1 MQRNYVEE
9 TAVIT
14 EELIAEYKSYL
25 YKEEKSRNTVSKYI
39 RDIRAFSAFMDGG
52 QVRKENILAW
62 KEKLQATHS
71 PASINS
77 MLAAVNG
84 FFDWLQLPELKVK
97 PLKIQREI
105 FSKPEKELTR
115 TEYLRLVET
124 AEKEH
129 RHRLALLLQTICST
143 GIRVSELKYITAEAV
158 KTGRAAVDCKGKT
171 RIVLLPSELVRVL
184 GRYCS
189 SQGIGKGMIFCTKN
203 GKPLDRS
210 NIWKEMKNLCE
221 RAKVE
226 PDKVF
231 PHNLRH
237 LFAKVYYEMEKDLS
251 KLADLLG
258 HANVATTRIYTMES
272 GVKHVRQ
279 LERMGL
285 VFAGKQKPH
294 NDDYVVNNRK
304 RRN

>member
-1 MQRNYVEE
+1 M
-9 TAVIT
+9 
-14 EELIAEYKSYL
+14 
-25 YKEEKSRNTVSKYI
+25 
-39 RDIRAFSAFMDGG
+39 
-52 QVRKENILAW
+52 
-62 KEKLQATHS
+62 
-71 PASINS
+71 
-77 MLAAVNG
+77 
-84 FFDWLQLPELKVK
+84 
-97 PLKIQREI
+97 
-105 FSKPEKELTR
+105 
-115 TEYLRLVET
+115 
-124 AEKEH
+124 
-129 RHRLALLLQTICST
+129 
-143 GIRVSELKYITAEAV
+143 KYITAEAV

-294 NDDYVVNNRK
+294 NDDYVVTNIT
-304 RRN
+304 